1 MTLRQ
6 RCKKKLRIIWLDI
19 SERAAKGRMLAR
31 GDDEQQA
38 LRRIQEDRER
48 FSPAM
53 KALVQPDL
61 VLLSDIFP
69 PEAIYNIVLKFIG
82 ENEYWSWKYV

>member
-1 MTLRQ
+1 
-6 RCKKKLRIIWLDI
+6 
-19 SERAAKGRMLAR
+19 
-31 GDDEQQA
+31 
-38 LRRIQEDRER
+38 
-48 FSPAM
+48 M